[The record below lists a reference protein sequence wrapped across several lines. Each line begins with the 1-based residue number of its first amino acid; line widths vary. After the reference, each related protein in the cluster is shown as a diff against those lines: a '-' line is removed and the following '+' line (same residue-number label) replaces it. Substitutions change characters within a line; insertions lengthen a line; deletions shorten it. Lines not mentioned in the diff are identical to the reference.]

1 MVSIRMVKL
10 CGDSICRH
18 LGIIFQA
25 CLDEDVFPDIRRKAK
40 LVPVRTHKI
49 MINSHYKTTDQSV
62 TCLLFLKFLKLM
74 TNK

>member
-40 LVPVRTHKI
+40 LVPLRTHKI
-49 MINSHYKTTDQSV
+49 MINSHYKIIDQSPSF
-62 TCLLFLKFLKLM
+62 LFLGKF
-74 TNK
+74 